1 MKRNKNI
8 YCLEG
13 LWNDYDLKDKSSV
26 IPLLE
31 FLAKSRACDFI
42 YHDCAT
48 KDELAFFLKKWAI
61 KSISYKFPIL
71 YLACH
76 GEQEKIFL
84 NRHDFLTGGNWQPGE
99 SVHVVVNDDGLN
111 PEQPWQRDVTVTAD
125 EQGAILD
132 SFDLPNWFVAAY
144 TVDATGSSGRSRP
157 SSVAHAIAF
166 NAASFR
172 LSAASH
178 IQKRV
183 PRSPSPE
190 SFLTRTN
197 AIAAIGYQVDVD
209 WMKSSACDLLVFEA
223 LQADKLDSRGIQKIK
238 NKIFKDYGN
247 LPKQLNLRMVI
258 NEKVHFPRTREK
270 VTMATAT
277 KKPKMRGC

>member
-1 MKRNKNI
+1 VKRNKNI

-48 KDELAFFLKKWAI
+48 KDELAFFLRKWAI
-61 KSISYKFPIL
+61 KSISQKFPIL

-84 NRHDFLTGGNWQPGE
+84 NRHDFLTLSE
-99 SVHVVVNDDGLN
+99 I
-111 PEQPWQRDVTVTAD
+111 AD
-125 EQGAILD
+125 ILQD
-132 SFDLPNWFVAAY
+132 RCYGKVFYF
-144 TVDATGSSGRSRP
+144 GSCSTLKIDKRK
-157 SSVAHAIAF
+157 
-166 NAASFR
+166 
-172 LSAASH
+172 
-178 IQKRV
+178 IQ
-183 PRSPSPE
+183 
-190 SFLTRTN
+190 SFLSRTN

-270 VTMATAT
+270 VTLASAT

>member
-13 LWNDYDLKDKSSV
+13 LWNDYNLKDKSSV

-31 FLAKSRACDFI
+31 FLSKSNSCDYI

-48 KDELAFFLKKWAI
+48 KDELKFFLKKWAV
-61 KSISYKFPIL
+61 KAISQKFPIL

-84 NRHDFLTGGNWQPGE
+84 NRNDFVTLTEIAETLEDRCYGK
-99 SVHVVVNDDGLN
+99 V
-111 PEQPWQRDVTVTAD
+111 
-125 EQGAILD
+125 
-132 SFDLPNWFVAAY
+132 FYF
-144 TVDATGSSGRSRP
+144 GSCSTLRIDKRK
-157 SSVAHAIAF
+157 
-166 NAASFR
+166 
-172 LSAASH
+172 
-178 IQKRV
+178 IQ
-183 PRSPSPE
+183 

-223 LQADKLDSRGIQKIK
+223 LQADRLDSKGIVKIM
-238 NKIFKDYGN
+238 NKIFNDYGN

-258 NEKVHFPRTREK
+258 NDKVHFPRVRQKKLSAAGAAKK
-270 VTMATAT
+270 V
-277 KKPKMRGC
+277 KPKMRSK